1 MADSK
6 QALEPLIS
14 SNGLA
19 TQHSAHS
26 RPDLSTMKLCYL
38 LEDNRAI
45 PGLVTTTDDITTP
58 LAKSWIKVKY
68 ITSGETKEYEKDNVK
83 VSCMVVQQ
91 NSDKTY
97 PFGKQKLVR
106 SNRSTS
112 YPNILSIQLVQK

>member
-6 QALEPLIS
+6 QALEPIN

-19 TQHSAHS
+19 AQHSAHS
-26 RPDLSTMKLCYL
+26 RHELSTMKLCYL